1 MKNDI
6 LAAGAYFSLVGSQ
19 YSHGCTYILHYIL
32 HRMGRDLFRH
42 GDETLWTPGDT
53 VLDTGKAVDFRSVY
67 LFMRRL
73 AFGISIHGRR
83 YVCTYIESICWY
95 LYYFTIFRVGDSDSI
110 FGHSNAVPHCFLRV
124 CF

>member
-1 MKNDI
+1 MVMRRYGR
-6 LAAGAYFSLVGSQ
+6 LA
-19 YSHGCTYILHYIL
+19 T
-32 HRMGRDLFRH
+32 LF
-42 GDETLWTPGDT
+42 WTQ
-53 VLDTGKAVDFRSVY
+53 VKQLKFVDFRSVY